1 MESFFR
7 YISYVDYYEKGLRL
21 HNAGYLRW
29 RMTGLKH
36 QLELEIK
43 DEGMESGFYSI
54 REEESKKELSSI
66 HLIKG
71 QGSLKEAFE
80 TVETGGGLYIQL
92 AEGSLNLYQITAL
105 RIELAPERI
114 LRIPIE
120 LPLPPRKKSIE
131 IPLIEPKE
139 EKRGPIVKSA
149 AGRAE
154 EEESIA
160 EAARPMAKAAG
171 EEKRKTAPSDIV
183 KEKQREEPVVH
194 PPLQEDK
201 WEQLCRSYPQVH
213 PFGSGRVFLTIHPK
227 DFIILQEN
235 YQKLVNNSFLLHG
248 YYHYGHMILGKLE
261 NGENKPYY
269 IGVPGVFYEKEKQAA
284 GLFGFAGF
292 EGTENPVRNGS
303 YGYYMI
309 EVKL

>member
-7 YISYVDYYEKGLRL
+7 YIAYVDYYEKGLRL

-43 DEGMESGFYSI
+43 DAGMESGFYSI

-66 HLIKG
+66 QLIKG

-80 TVETGGGLYIQL
+80 AVETGGGLYIQL
-92 AEGSLNLYQITAL
+92 DEGSLDLYQITAL
-105 RIELAPERI
+105 RIELTPERI

-120 LPLPPRKKSIE
+120 LPLPAYKKSIAP
-131 IPLIEPKE
+131 PLIEPE
-139 EKRGPIVKSA
+139 EKKTEPIIKSA

-154 EEESIA
+154 KEEPIA
-160 EAARPMAKAAG
+160 EAAG
-171 EEKRKTAPSDIV
+171 EEKRKTASSGTAR
-183 KEKQREEPVVH
+183 EKQREEPVVH
-194 PPLQEDK
+194 LPLQEDK

-213 PFGSGRVFLTIHPK
+213 PFGNGRVFLTIHPK

-261 NGENKPYY
+261 SGENKPYY

-292 EGTENPVRNGS
+292 EGTENPVKNGS